1 MRWKGIDILYMLTNV
16 NKANTQNYKAL
27 IGVIFAVLSW
37 GTQQTTFTVDI
48 GHSWLGFSMGH
59 AILSSLTTNFVL
71 KNPGTV

>member
-16 NKANTQNYKAL
+16 NKANTQNYKVL
-27 IGVIFAVLSW
+27 IGLIFAVLSW

-48 GHSWLGFSMGH
+48 GHSWLEFSMGH